1 MDRSLRAGDD
11 PEILFTGYQ
20 ASVTG
25 QLQDGYKNF
34 KIGLW
39 SQKKLSLSL
48 QLCMPAPDYG
58 IGWPYRHAL

>member
-34 KIGLW
+34 KIGL
-39 SQKKLSLSL
+39 
-48 QLCMPAPDYG
+48 
-58 IGWPYRHAL
+58 